1 MLNKATKLEFS
12 CKTCPSLLWDI
23 LNKAT
28 KFEFFSPS
36 ASFALQFDD
45 FVPRDRSAAKGPL
58 TLAVVVEHSDHCV
71 TPRRAK
77 LQNSGPYLRIHRSQL
92 VWLYSCNHCQAK
104 GAPKKIQTQRLRC
117 LVLLSTAEQNEP
129 QKTANWL
136 IAMTRSFT
144 HCRARG
150 TVISL
155 HGLFVPRAR
164 SYFAP

>member
-104 GAPKKIQTQRLRC
+104 GAPKKKYKLRDC
-117 LVLLSTAEQNEP
+117 VASFFCPLPS
-129 QKTANWL
+129 KTSHKNCKL
-136 IAMTRSFT
+136 TDCYNSFF
-144 HCRARG
+144 HPLPSQG
-150 TVISL
+150 YS
-155 HGLFVPRAR
+155 H
-164 SYFAP
+164 FA